1 MKLFAVLGNPVLHS
15 RSPQLWNAA
24 FKARD
29 IAAHYFRINPLDAE
43 HAAKV
48 IREIPLDGCN
58 ITTPFKDDLFAAL
71 DECDES
77 VAQLRAVNTI
87 ECENGRL
94 RGWNTDIYGVV
105 NSLREDGIRFQ
116 GKKIVVL
123 GAGGAARAAVYGLL
137 NAGAGEVALLNRTYE
152 KAVAVA
158 EQLGCRA
165 AYASR
170 SKTELQ
176 DAAILIS
183 CIPANKRVIKPEWL
197 HPGLAV
203 FDANYAS
210 HSLLLDDAAT
220 VGCHIISGLNWLVHQ
235 AVPAFEHL
243 LGLAPEAEMKTT
255 MRELLA
261 HPSSQLNA
269 KSIALIGFM
278 GTGKTTVGKA
288 LAELS
293 GKEFIDTDAL
303 IEQRAGMTIPE
314 IFQQHGET
322 RFREIERAVF
332 DSLDFSSGKIISC
345 GGGAV
350 VNEDNRRC
358 LTANTTVVWLWT
370 ELHTLLNRLDT
381 TTRPLFHVDDVEA
394 KAKELL
400 TRRIP
405 IYAQAA
411 DMMMINEKISAA
423 SLAKKIYGEI
433 YPTSSD

>member
-1 MKLFAVLGNPVLHS
+1 MKLFAVFGNPILHS

-24 FKARD
+24 FNARGID
-29 IAAHYFRINPLDAE
+29 AHYFRINPLDAE
-43 HAAKV
+43 HAARL

-58 ITTPFKDDLFAAL
+58 VTTPYKDELFASL
-71 DECDES
+71 DECDDS
-77 VAQLRAVNTI
+77 VAQLHAVNTI
-87 ECENGRL
+87 KYENRRL
-94 RGWNTDIYGVV
+94 RGWNTDMYGVV
-105 NSLREDGIRFQ
+105 NSLREDGIQFH
-116 GKKIVVL
+116 GKKIVIL

-137 NAGAGEVALLNRTYE
+137 KANAGEIVLLNRTYE

-176 DAAILIS
+176 DADVLIS
-183 CIPANKRVIKPEWL
+183 CIPANKRIIKPEWL

-203 FDANYAS
+203 LDANYAS
-210 HSLLLDDAAT
+210 HSLLLEDANA

-243 LGLAPEAEMKTT
+243 LGVAPEQDMKMT
-255 MRELLA
+255 MQQLFA
-261 HPSSQLNA
+261 NPSSRLHA
-269 KSIALIGFM
+269 KSISFIGFM

-288 LAELS
+288 FAELT

-303 IEQRAGMTIPE
+303 IEQRAGMTIPD
-314 IFQQHGET
+314 IFQQHGEAH
-322 RFREIERAVF
+322 FRSIERTVF
-332 DSLDFSSGKIISC
+332 DALDFSTEKIISC

-350 VNEDNRRC
+350 VNEENRRC
-358 LTANTTVVWLWT
+358 LTANTTVIWLWT
-370 ELHTLLNRLDT
+370 ELHALLNRMDT
-381 TTRPLFHVDDVEA
+381 TNRPLFHVDDVEA
-394 KAKELL
+394 KARELL

-411 DMMMINEKISAA
+411 DMMIVNEKISAA

-433 YPTSSD
+433 YPTSGD

>member
-1 MKLFAVLGNPVLHS
+1 MKLFAVFGNPVLHS

-24 FKARD
+24 FKARGID
-29 IAAHYFRINPLDAE
+29 AHYFRINPLDAE
-43 HAAKV
+43 HAASL
-48 IREIPLDGCN
+48 IRELPLDGCN
-58 ITTPFKDDLFAAL
+58 VTTPFKDDVFAVL
-71 DECDES
+71 DERDDS

-87 ECENGRL
+87 KHDNERL
-94 RGWNTDIYGVV
+94 RGWNTDLYGVL
-105 NSLREDGIRFQ
+105 NSLRDDGIHVR

-137 NAGAGEVALLNRTYE
+137 KAEAGEVVLLNRTYE
-152 KAVAVA
+152 KALAAA

-176 DAAILIS
+176 DADVLIS

-203 FDANYAS
+203 LDANYAS
-210 HSLLLDDAAT
+210 QSLLLEDANA

-235 AVPAFEHL
+235 AVPAFEDL
-243 LGLAPEAEMKTT
+243 LGIAPEQEMKTT
-255 MRELLA
+255 MQALLA
-261 HPSSQLNA
+261 TPSSKLNA
-269 KSIALIGFM
+269 KSIAMIGFM

-288 LAELS
+288 LADLT
-293 GKEFIDTDAL
+293 GKEFVDTDAL
-303 IEQRAGMTIPE
+303 IEQQAGMTIAE
-314 IFQQHGET
+314 MFQQYGEAH
-322 RFREIERAVF
+322 FRGIERAVF
-332 DSLDFSSGKIISC
+332 DALDFSRGKIISC

-350 VNEDNRRC
+350 VNEANRRR
-358 LTANTTVVWLWT
+358 LTENAAVVWLWT
-370 ELHTLLNRLDT
+370 ELHALLNRIDT
-381 TTRPLFHVDDVEA
+381 ANRPLFHVDDVEA

-411 DMMMINEKISAA
+411 DMMIVNEKISAA

-433 YPTSSD
+433 YPASSD